1 MPDRIGSGAENV
13 QSFLQPNNPGH
24 TYAFQMNQPW
34 KQEFRK
40 VILIHDLTC
49 QQ

>member
-34 KQEFRK
+34 ALAAELANF
-40 VILIHDLTC
+40 IIPS
-49 QQ
+49 